1 MEILVSSE
9 TSKLRSVIIGIA
21 DSLGEKPVLSD
32 LYDPKSIENL
42 KKGTYPTKHSL
53 IEELELYKKTLESNG
68 VNVYSLDNVPDCNQI
83 YARDI
88 GFVIEDCFFI
98 SNIVNFSKTKVGIV
112 LVLQIIQVY
121 LKSFL

>member
-42 KKGTYPTKHSL
+42 KKG
-53 IEELELYKKTLESNG
+53 N
-68 VNVYSLDNVPDCNQI
+68 
-83 YARDI
+83 
-88 GFVIEDCFFI
+88 I
-98 SNIVNFSKTKVGIV
+98 SNRKR
-112 LVLQIIQVY
+112 Y
-121 LKSFL
+121 D